1 MAELVVVRSESATAV
16 VARVRLFSCMNAHVA
31 IPSGPVVKRL
41 ATDGTLLALLRIA
54 HTRRLQLLHVV
65 VQLHL
70 RINVGHCSRGVTEV

>member
-1 MAELVVVRSESATAV
+1 
-16 VARVRLFSCMNAHVA
+16 MNAHVA

-41 ATDGTLLALLRIA
+41 ATDGTLLAFLRIA

-70 RINVGHCSRGVTEV
+70 GLQTVKQSGWLQNK

>member
-1 MAELVVVRSESATAV
+1 
-16 VARVRLFSCMNAHVA
+16 MNAHVA

-41 ATDGTLLALLRIA
+41 ATDGTLLAFLRIA

-70 RINVGHCSRGVTEV
+70 RLGGGGKRLIGGEPALTDGQNLVSEAKSDDL

>member
-1 MAELVVVRSESATAV
+1 
-16 VARVRLFSCMNAHVA
+16 MNAHVA

-41 ATDGTLLALLRIA
+41 ATDGTLLAFLRIA

-70 RINVGHCSRGVTEV
+70 RLGGGKRLIGGEPALTDGQNLVSEAKSDDL